1 MATIKKFATRFS
13 ISIDRSPMSEL
24 NDLYNDLDNLRKQ
37 LSTASNKYGDVETA
51 IYIPAGSIDMVS
63 QLAEDF
69 AAAADKIAAV
79 QGLWVTHQLLD

>member
-1 MATIKKFATRFS
+1 
-13 ISIDRSPMSEL
+13 
-24 NDLYNDLDNLRKQ
+24 
-37 LSTASNKYGDVETA
+37 
-51 IYIPAGSIDMVS
+51 MVS